1 MAMKL
6 LNSAVMPKEGQYSA
20 YKISFQEFKLL
31 LQKAHKRGE
40 LESYIGYPQ
49 NIELIRK
56 WTGIEVPLNR
66 AETNLDD
73 GDEILVMKLRYRV
86 SNPADKGKEVKEED
100 FEFFYIKYRSL

>member
-1 MAMKL
+1 MAVKL

-49 NIELIRK
+49 NVELIRK

-66 AETNLDD
+66 AETDLND
-73 GDEILVMKLRYRV
+73 GDEMLVMKLKYRV
-86 SNPADKGKEVKEED
+86 SNPADKGKEVGEDD
-100 FEFFYIKYRSL
+100 FEFFYVRYRSL